1 MLNTTTRLSHIEINV
16 SNYAKS
22 IRFYDMILF
31 PLGWE
36 RLVCT
41 TDCAT
46 YSDGFL
52 KLILSP
58 TEEKFKEVGFHR
70 KRIGLN
76 HLALYA
82 FSQNEVDSYY
92 KDVLVANNI
101 SSLYQEGPDGD
112 EEYYSVLFEDP
123 DRMKIEI
130 TYAPCYCKKES
141 WPNNIESNFDPYK
154 Q

>member
-1 MLNTTTRLSHIEINV
+1 MQNTSTRLSHIEINV
-16 SNYAKS
+16 SDYAKS

-36 RLVCT
+36 RLVCS
-41 TDCAT
+41 TDCTT

-58 TEEKFKEVGFHR
+58 TEERFKKAGFHR

-76 HLALYA
+76 HLAFYA
-82 FSQNEVDSYY
+82 FSQKEVDSYY
-92 KDVLVANNI
+92 RDVLLANKI
-101 SSLYQEGPDGD
+101 PSLYQEGPDGD

-123 DRMKIEI
+123 DRMKLEI
-130 TYAPCYCKKES
+130 AYAPYYCKKES
-141 WPNNIESNFDPYK
+141 WPNNIESDFDPYK
-154 Q
+154 S

>member
-1 MLNTTTRLSHIEINV
+1 MKIF
-16 SNYAKS
+16 KS
-22 IRFYDMILF
+22 LYFQVIIAIISGILLGHFYKDFAIQLK
-31 PLGWE
+31 PLG
-36 RLVCT
+36 
-41 TDCAT
+41 
-46 YSDGFL
+46 DGFL

-58 TEEKFKEVGFHR
+58 TEERFKEAGFHR
-70 KRIGLN
+70 KGVGLN

-92 KDVLVANNI
+92 KDILVANNI

-130 TYAPCYCKKES
+130 TYSPCYCKKES